1 MGYLQKEIQN
11 YKQEVFWIFAITC
24 MTLEGIVSTKIN
36 KSQKN
41 KYYIFFLFMKAEDG
55 LGSTTEILE
64 F

>member
-1 MGYLQKEIQN
+1 
-11 YKQEVFWIFAITC
+11 
-24 MTLEGIVSTKIN
+24 MTLEGIVSTKIK